1 MNKKPVKTVVGPPN
15 WTGLMPLPSSSPD
28 RDALVSV
35 VQAIEAAFPGQD
47 YLFAVK
53 GSEDFLLQSSSGP
66 VEQDTLDFLLTK
78 GTLEV
83 PVVRFYNIE
92 RDDMEVLTQKAW
104 EDFQAGFARLSQ
116 FRMAVR
122 DLSIAF
128 HQDATGGSTDGH

>member
-1 MNKKPVKTVVGPPN
+1 MSKTVIGPST
-15 WTGLMPLPSSSPD
+15 WTGETPLPSSSPD

-104 EDFQAGFARLSQ
+104 EDFQAGFARLTQ